1 MDKYDGGEAFETKPS
16 SVIVEE
22 DVARLEALQRRED
35 ARMRRLI
42 RHLGQTK
49 RITEAGRR
57 VLTRSVRVVF
67 WVYDPELGG
76 QHPVG
81 KSSLK
86 VMGYTVG
93 QLRGLFL
100 DAIELDRQR
109 KIRAA
114 REKRVGD
121 LRRRA
126 QQKGTA

>member
-1 MDKYDGGEAFETKPS
+1 MTPTDEA
-16 SVIVEE
+16 VVAA
-22 DVARLEALQRRED
+22 DVAQLEALQRRED

-114 REKRVGD
+114 RENRTAM
-121 LRRRA
+121 RRRA